1 MFVFFF
7 ISLGSSG
14 LQLTAGGLTSSQHL
28 QITNLNGNGGSLIQN
43 SNILDLGKKLLDA
56 CKVGETDE
64 VRSLMESGAPFTT
77 DWLGT
82 SPLHFAAQYGHYET
96 AEVLLRAGVSRDT
109 RTKVDRTP
117 LHFASQE
124 GHLSLVDLLIGQG
137 AEVNAKDLLKMTPL
151 HWAVEKGHY
160 DVVER
165 LLVSGADVNSPNK
178 FDLSPIDIAMEKGRL
193 ELLPLLQVRCLIFI
207 LNF

>member
-1 MFVFFF
+1 M
-7 ISLGSSG
+7 
-14 LQLTAGGLTSSQHL
+14 
-28 QITNLNGNGGSLIQN
+28 NGNNGSLIQN

-56 CKVGETDE
+56 CKAGETDE

-117 LHFASQE
+117 LHFAAQE

-160 DVVER
+160 EVIER
-165 LLVSGADVNSPNK
+165 LLISGADVNLQNK
-178 FDLSPIDIAMEKGRL
+178 FDLSPIDIAVQKGRI
-193 ELLPLLQVRCLIFI
+193 ELLPLLQVIFVCFF
-207 LNF
+207 NFF